1 MILGENIGSV
11 FSDGVEVQRVFS
23 HGKLVWE
30 RRGEDIDYT
39 TIPFTIRAIDNE
51 VSVEIT
57 QAFKYS
63 INGGSWI
70 QNTGETPIIINKKD
84 RISIVARD
92 VNSCYISGLSDVYG
106 NIMSLLYGDDFIG
119 QDSWVSYYTA
129 GFFEDSDIRNA
140 RNLILPAT
148 TLTEGC
154 YASMFKRCSSLK
166 SAPKLP
172 ATIMVERCYYSM
184 FLGCSSLISAPELP
198 SITLAEYCY
207 GLMFNQCSSLKSA
220 PELPATKLA
229 EYCYYGMF
237 RECNGLTSAPEL
249 PAGVLVK
256 GCYVKMFDDCSSL
269 SYIKCYAYT
278 NKYPDQNP
286 VITPPPAASDCVRD
300 WTYGVSPTGKF
311 VCINNWFVNGY
322 LLDYI
327 PSTWTVE
334 YFT

>member
-70 QNTGETPIIINKKD
+70 QNTGESPIIINKKD

-106 NIMSLLYGDDFIG
+106 NLMSLLYGDDFIG

-148 TLTEGC
+148 TLTEAC

-166 SAPKLP
+166 SAPK
-172 ATIMVERCYYSM
+172 
-184 FLGCSSLISAPELP
+184 
-198 SITLAEYCY
+198 
-207 GLMFNQCSSLKSA
+207 
-220 PELPATKLA
+220 LPATKLA

-249 PAGVLVK
+249 LASALVK
-256 GCYVKMFDDCSSL
+256 GCYVKMFEDSSSL

-278 NKYPDQNP
+278 NKEPNHNP
-286 VITPPPAASDCVRD
+286 AITPPAASACVKD

-311 VCINNWFVNGY
+311 VCINNGFVNGY

-334 YFT
+334 YLT

>member
-1 MILGENIGSV
+1 MILDKNIGSV

-30 RRGEDIDYT
+30 RRGDDIDYT

-51 VSVEIT
+51 VRVEIT
-57 QAFKYS
+57 KAFKYS
-63 INGGSWI
+63 INEGSWI

-92 VNSCYISGLSDVYG
+92 VDSCYISGLSDVYG
-106 NIMSLLYGDDFIG
+106 NIMSLLYGDDFYG
-119 QDSWVSYYTA
+119 QDSWVSYSTA
-129 GFFEDSDIRNA
+129 GFFKNSNIRNA

-148 TLTEGC
+148 TLTQAC

-184 FLGCSSLISAPELP
+184 FEDCSSLKSAPELP
-198 SITLAEYCY
+198 STTLAEYCY
-207 GLMFNQCSSLKSA
+207 GLMFSGCSSLNSAPKLPATNLAKHCYYAMFMDCSILESA
-220 PELPATKLA
+220 PELPAPALVSG
-229 EYCYYGMF
+229 CYNRMF
-237 RECNGLTSAPEL
+237 R
-249 PAGVLVK
+249 
-256 GCYVKMFDDCSSL
+256 GCASL
-269 SYIKCYAYT
+269 SYIKCYAYYSAPLSPPIILPSDYEYAT
-278 NKYPDQNP
+278 N
-286 VITPPPAASDCVRD
+286 

-311 VCINNWFVNGY
+311 VCINNSFVKTS
-322 LLDYI
+322 LIDEI

-334 YFT
+334 YF